1 MALKPST
8 IDYVR
13 SRTTASRV
21 AGLISLTVVAACCSL
36 STALATTLVRL
47 SLEQM
52 TGASTAIVRGHVVS
66 QDTRWNPQH
75 TEILTYTTIAVENVI
90 KGQPPSSVVVEQL
103 GGTIGHFRVHVAGTV
118 HFSSGVSYLL
128 FLEPAGEDAEP
139 YLVVGMAQG
148 AYRIYQDPV
157 THEERV
163 VQPLGDIYYG
173 NRSGTSLTQGT
184 APLKRVEQQVS
195 TALVSPVAVPSG
207 TLLAVRIEATHSLGV
222 GRLAV
227 LGRTTTE
234 VYPSPTVVIPAGSE
248 VEGTAARV
256 ADTWRIRWTDVS
268 IRGARAPF
276 AAASEAPARESL
288 GGKLL
293 VVRVR

>member
-1 MALKPST
+1 M
-8 IDYVR
+8 
-13 SRTTASRV
+13 
-21 AGLISLTVVAACCSL
+21 
-36 STALATTLVRL
+36 VRL

-52 TGASTAIVRGHVVS
+52 SQASTAIVRGHVVS
-66 QDTRWNPQH
+66 QDTRWNLQH

-148 AYRIYQDPV
+148 AYRIYQDAV

-173 NRSGTSLTQGT
+173 NRSGASLTQGT
-184 APLKRVEQQVS
+184 APLKQVQQQVS
-195 TALVSPVAVPSG
+195 TALATPVVVPAG
-207 TLLAVRIEATHSLGV
+207 TLLAVRIETTQSRGV

-227 LGRTTTE
+227 LGRITTE
-234 VYPSPTVVIPAGSE
+234 VYPSPTMVIPAGSE
-248 VEGTAARV
+248 IEGTAERV
-256 ADTWRIRWTDVS
+256 ANTWRIRWTDVS

-276 AAASEAPARESL
+276 TAASEEPAGQHL
-288 GGKLL
+288 AGKTLQ
-293 VVRVR
+293 VRVR